1 MHNNESLAN
10 FHLAFGSGN
19 FNEALKYARNAIQA
33 EPNRVEGYHSAGKA
47 CISLEKYSDAVA
59 YFKKAI
65 EISADD
71 GNGYFLLGY
80 AQILSGN
87 TADALK
93 SLTKAVESNCDDAL
107 KGQFYKMMSMIN
119 TDQGDFKNAL
129 VNLEQ
134 AEGFV
139 DLDYEILQQKAA
151 CYASLKDFHETIFTL
166 NQMKLLQPNRYEP
179 YSLAFNIF
187 MELEIYDEALSELE
201 RAKEYCNFYRRL

>member
-1 MHNNESLAN
+1 MKFDEYIAN
-10 FHLAFGSGN
+10 SNLAFAGGN
-19 FNEALKYARNAIQA
+19 
-33 EPNRVEGYHSAGKA
+33 
-47 CISLEKYSDAVA
+47 YSDAVEYA
-59 YFKKAI
+59 KKAI
-65 EISADD
+65 ELEPKSVD
-71 GNGYFLLGY
+71 GYLCAGKAYMSVEELDEAITCFRRATDLEKHNGNYWFLLGY

-93 SLTKAVESNCDDAL
+93 SLTRAVESNCDDAL
-107 KGQFYKMMSMIN
+107 KGQIYKMMSMIN
-119 TDQGDFKNAL
+119 TDQGDFKNSL

-139 DLDYEILQQKAA
+139 GLDYEILQQKAA

-201 RAKEYCNFYRRL
+201 RAEEYARKMG